1 MTSRRGKGRHRGQAL
16 VEFSLILIPFLV
28 ILMGIADLGRGV
40 YMGSGVSQAAREVAR
55 AAAVT
60 QCMSATDTTPCT
72 VTEMKNNPTVL
83 KTVSTQKSLVPGLA
97 DPSATVTYVC
107 TDVKNV
113 DVGATCNSGSFIS
126 VTVDVPFSVLTPI
139 LGMVAPSRLKST
151 AHIEV
156 P

>member
-1 MTSRRGKGRHRGQAL
+1 MKTDRRRHRGQAL

-40 YMGSGVSQAAREVAR
+40 YMGSGVSQAARELAR

-60 QCMSATDTTPCT
+60 QCMSVGDPTPCT
-72 VTEMKNNPTVL
+72 VTEMKNNPTSINTL
-83 KTVSTQKSLVPGLA
+83 STQKTLVPGLA
-97 DPSATVTYVC
+97 DPSATVTYLC
-107 TDVKNV
+107 TNLKNV
-113 DVGATCNSGSFIS
+113 DIGATCRSGEFIS

-139 LGMVAPSRLKST
+139 LGMVAPSRLQST